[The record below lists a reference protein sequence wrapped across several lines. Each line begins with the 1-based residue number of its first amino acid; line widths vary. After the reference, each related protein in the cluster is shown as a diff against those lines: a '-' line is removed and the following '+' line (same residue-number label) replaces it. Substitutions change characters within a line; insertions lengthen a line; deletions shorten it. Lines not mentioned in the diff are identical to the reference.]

1 MKKAVFITAAEI
13 FRDEEY
19 FHPKEILEKDGI
31 EVITASIKT
40 GELKGKLG
48 GKAISDMLIE
58 DIKTEDFDALVFIG
72 GGGASVFFNN
82 QIALKLVG
90 DFYDEDK
97 IVASICIAGITL
109 ANAGILKGKK
119 ATVYIDGKDDL
130 IKGGAIFTGKPLEI
144 DGKIITAN
152 GPDAAKSFGTA
163 LSESLKK
170 GKRN

>member
-1 MKKAVFITAAEI
+1 MKKAVFVTAAEI

-19 FHPKEILEKDGI
+19 FHPKEILEKAGI
-31 EVITASIKT
+31 EVITASVKI

-48 GKAISDMLIE
+48 GKAISDMLIA

-72 GGGASVFFNN
+72 GGGASVFFDN
-82 QIALKLVG
+82 QSALNLVRE
-90 DFYDEDK
+90 FYDEGK

-119 ATVYIDGKDDL
+119 ATVYIDGKDEL

-144 DGKIITAN
+144 DGNIITAN
-152 GPDAAKSFGTA
+152 GPDAAKNFGNA
-163 LSESLKK
+163 LLEGIK
-170 GKRN
+170 

>member
-19 FHPKEILEKDGI
+19 FHPKEILEKAGI

-48 GKAISDMLIE
+48 GKAISDMLIA

-82 QIALKLVG
+82 PIALKLVR
-90 DFYDEDK
+90 DFYDEGK
-97 IVASICIAGITL
+97 IVASICIAGIIL

-130 IKGGAIFTGKPLEI
+130 IKGGAIFTGNSLEL
-144 DGKIITAN
+144 DGNVITAN
-152 GPDAAKSFGTA
+152 GPDSAKLFGTA
-163 LSESLKK
+163 LAQAL
-170 GKRN
+170 NP